1 LFNASFAEISAGN
14 AWLSISVA
22 SSFSTAIILP
32 ASLLS
37 IVFSTTN
44 SFFVFAIL
52 EAISEQ
58 KIIYK
63 VLLSI

>member
-1 LFNASFAEISAGN
+1 M
-14 AWLSISVA
+14 
-22 SSFSTAIILP
+22 AIILP

-52 EAISEQ
+52 EAILEQ
-58 KIIYK
+58 KKRIKHYSVFK
-63 VLLSI
+63 YVLTPSPT